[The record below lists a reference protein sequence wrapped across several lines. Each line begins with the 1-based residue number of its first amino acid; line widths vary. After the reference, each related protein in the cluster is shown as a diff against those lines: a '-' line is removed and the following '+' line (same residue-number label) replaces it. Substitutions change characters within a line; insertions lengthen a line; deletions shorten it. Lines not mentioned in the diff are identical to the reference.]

1 MTRIPR
7 KSTKRRPKRKRK
19 PPPKR
24 RPSKKSLARRRLN
37 ARRAKLKPQPRKR
50 LLWKLPKRPKKVP
63 KRIRLNLL
71 AKTLQLLRMPQLP
84 RTPQLPRSLL
94 LPKNLKRQRP
104 RTLARL
110 RKQPRT
116 LRNQVKIQPKRPLL
130 VVMIIAVPS

>member
-71 AKTLQLLRMPQLP
+71 ARTLQLL

-110 RKQPRT
+110 RKKPRT